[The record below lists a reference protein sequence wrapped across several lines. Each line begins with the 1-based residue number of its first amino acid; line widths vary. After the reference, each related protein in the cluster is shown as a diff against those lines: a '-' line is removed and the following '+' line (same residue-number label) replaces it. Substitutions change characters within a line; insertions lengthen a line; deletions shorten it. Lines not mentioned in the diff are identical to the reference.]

1 MNPDYMMPIRAPRA
15 GWVTFLQEFE
25 AAYRHG
31 GLWMPVLHP
40 FATGRLSRWTVVTE
54 FLEQVLSYGDVWF
67 ASMEN
72 IAAHVERVAAG
83 GEFTPRSVAIPQYSE
98 PVEV

>member
-1 MNPDYMMPIRAPRA
+1 M
-15 GWVTFLQEFE
+15 TFLQEFE